1 MSSTNEAQ
9 NRPPKKKGNKVFG
22 LMSKRRW
29 FGVSVFLLGM
39 LYTYTID
46 QEFNDTTSRANYF
59 IRDSTPYNFKSV
71 KIEGDIIDYIFIRP
85 FWQDTFIWQLG
96 SYFNWTESPRYYY
109 NDFVLFSDVISNKIY
124 KFSEKY
130 GMQVLFT
137 NSGDLDDKTD
147 TNILEPGSNG
157 ILVDPK
163 DNDILY
169 IAQHYNHRIVR
180 KNINTPHKSDVI
192 VDSFEGKRL
201 NSPNDMIFGPNNEYI
216 YFTDPPYGFANKKD
230 GYTNLDHYSEL
241 KFNGIYRVNIK
252 TKKLD
257 KLGELERPNGIV
269 FGSEKDILYVSN
281 CIPGKF
287 ELNKYQLKTSKNNDV
302 SLKLLDKYDDKWIY
316 KNIKNNEIS
325 PLCSDTNDNDYIM
338 DSGCVDGFTIHK
350 KGYIITS
357 CPCQKICVLNEKNGE
372 LLGVITMPAN
382 TKVSNLEI
390 INDDHLFITG
400 NFSIWKIQ
408 LQTNDNNSDL

>member
-1 MSSTNEAQ
+1 
-9 NRPPKKKGNKVFG
+9 
-22 LMSKRRW
+22 
-29 FGVSVFLLGM
+29 M

-109 NDFVLFSDVISNKIY
+109 SDFVLFSDVISNKIY

-180 KNINTPHKSDVI
+180 KNINTPHKVPCLYNIYTILSYIFQYICNMYTFRVMLSLIHLKVKDLI
-192 VDSFEGKRL
+192 A
-201 NSPNDMIFGPNNEYI
+201 PMI
-216 YFTDPPYGFANKKD
+216 
-230 GYTNLDHYSEL
+230 
-241 KFNGIYRVNIK
+241 
-252 TKKLD
+252 
-257 KLGELERPNGIV
+257 
-269 FGSEKDILYVSN
+269 
-281 CIPGKF
+281 
-287 ELNKYQLKTSKNNDV
+287 
-302 SLKLLDKYDDKWIY
+302 
-316 KNIKNNEIS
+316 
-325 PLCSDTNDNDYIM
+325 
-338 DSGCVDGFTIHK
+338 
-350 KGYIITS
+350 
-357 CPCQKICVLNEKNGE
+357 
-372 LLGVITMPAN
+372 
-382 TKVSNLEI
+382 
-390 INDDHLFITG
+390 
-400 NFSIWKIQ
+400 
-408 LQTNDNNSDL
+408 